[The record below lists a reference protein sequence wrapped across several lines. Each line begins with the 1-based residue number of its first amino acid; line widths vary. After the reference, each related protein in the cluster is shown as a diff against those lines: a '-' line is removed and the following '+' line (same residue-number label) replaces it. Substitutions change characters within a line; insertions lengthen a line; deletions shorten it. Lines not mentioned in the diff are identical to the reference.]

1 MQSSTATNITM
12 TENTQTTD
20 PFVYQYQK
28 NFIRSYVLGMP
39 NRQLRKVAM
48 YHFEN
53 SRVELADKMAELVAG
68 DRMLFQLFSRKFPAL
83 LARKPDR

>member
-1 MQSSTATNITM
+1 MKSSTATNTTM

-20 PFVYQYQK
+20 PFAYQYQR

-39 NRQLRKVAM
+39 KRQLRKVAM

-53 SRVELADKMAELVAG
+53 SRVELAGKKAELVAG
-68 DRMLFQLFSRKFPAL
+68 DRIGEGL
-83 LARKPDR
+83 LGFKSQVQH